1 SAVTGVPRTTLVALQ
16 PELAVTNTVGGQ
28 VMVGGVWSRTTT
40 NCWQVAV
47 LPLVSVA
54 VQVTVFVPK
63 GKLAGALLV
72 TLASAQLSLATGA
85 ARITLVALQAEL
97 AATIT
102 VGGQV
107 MVGGLWSRTTT
118 CCWQEAVFPLVSLT
132 VQVTT
137 FVPAE
142 KLTGALLLM
151 LPTAQLS
158 LVTGTPKATFV
169 ALQPELAAMTRFGGQ
184 VMVGGIWSRT
194 TTNCRQ
200 VAVLPLLST
209 AVQVT
214 EFVPGAKPAGAELV
228 TVAIPQASAVTGVPR
243 ITLVALQPELAV
255 TNTVG
260 GQVMVGG
267 VWSRT
272 TTICEQEAEFPLAST
287 TNQVTKFVPTAK
299 LVGASLVTLA
309 TLQLSAVTGTPRA
322 TLVALQPELAA
333 MITVAGQVIV
343 GGIWSRTTT
352 SCWQVAGLPLV
363 SLTVQVTALVPTGKT
378 AGASFVT
385 L

>member
-72 TLASAQLSLATGA
+72 TLATAQLSLVTGA
-85 ARITLVALQAEL
+85 PRTTLVALQAEL

-118 CCWQEAVFPLVSLT
+118 CCWQVTVLPLVSLT

-158 LVTGTPKATFV
+158 LVTGAPSATLV

-184 VMVGGIWSRT
+184 VMVGGTWSRT

-200 VAVLPLLST
+200 VAVLPLVSV

-214 EFVPGAKPAGAELV
+214 VFVPKGKLAGAL
-228 TVAIPQASAVTGVPR
+228 
-243 ITLVALQPELAV
+243 
-255 TNTVG
+255 
-260 GQVMVGG
+260 
-267 VWSRT
+267 
-272 TTICEQEAEFPLAST
+272 
-287 TNQVTKFVPTAK
+287 
-299 LVGASLVTLA
+299 LVTLA
-309 TLQLSAVTGTPRA
+309 SAQLSLATG
-322 TLVALQPELAA
+322 AA
-333 MITVAGQVIV
+333 
-343 GGIWSRTTT
+343 
-352 SCWQVAGLPLV
+352 
-363 SLTVQVTALVPTGKT
+363 K
-378 AGASFVT
+378 
-385 L
+385 